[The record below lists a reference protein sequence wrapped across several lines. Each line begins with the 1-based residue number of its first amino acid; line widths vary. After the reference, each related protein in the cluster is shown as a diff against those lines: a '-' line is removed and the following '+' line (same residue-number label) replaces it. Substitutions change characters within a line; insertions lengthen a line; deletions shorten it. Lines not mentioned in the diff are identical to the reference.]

1 MATILTYISLLIA
14 LWIPTGLISD
24 SESANLLFAGDAM
37 CHKAQLETAHKGG
50 NYSFDGYY
58 NSIKPAVL
66 SADYAV
72 VNLETP
78 VYSGSH
84 YSGYPCF
91 NAPDSFVQELKKCGF
106 DLLLTAN
113 NHTLDRR
120 VTGGRKT
127 IALLDSLKI
136 DHIGTYSDIKAR
148 NFSIPFI
155 KNIKGFRIGFLNY
168 TYGTNGFKTSDGF
181 IVDYI
186 DKEKIAEDISRTRLA
201 GAELIA
207 VAIHWGT
214 EYRLLPDNSEKD
226 LAEFLRHQGVDM
238 IIGGHPHVV
247 QPMNLSDGQFTVFS
261 LGNLISNMKTVDC
274 RGGAIVRVT
283 IKRDNLGKAYV
294 DDAAYSLVV
303 VEPPTKKGDNFKL
316 IPVEKASEYPSR
328 EYARN
333 FLASTGKSLERNNKN
348 VKRVP
353 VDSLIPVPVIPE
365 FTLPH
370 FNFVLNEQ
378 N

>member
-1 MATILTYISLLIA
+1 MLIA
-14 LWIPTGLISD
+14 LWIPAGLISD
-24 SESANLLFAGDAM
+24 SESTNLLFAGDAM
-37 CHKAQLETAHKGG
+37 CHKAQLDAARKGG
-50 NYSFDGYY
+50 EYSFDGYY
-58 NSIKPAVL
+58 NSIKTAVQ

-91 NAPDSFVQELKKCGF
+91 NAPDSFAKELKKCGF

-127 IALLDSLKI
+127 IALLDSLDI
-136 DHIGTYSDIKAR
+136 NHIGTYSDIDSR
-148 NFSIPFI
+148 NLNIPFI

-186 DKEKIAEDISRTRLA
+186 DKGKIADDIARTRLA

-226 LAEFLRHQGVDM
+226 LAEFLRQQGVEM

-247 QPMNLSDGQFTVFS
+247 QPMNLSDRQFTVYS

-303 VEPPTKKGDNFKL
+303 VEPPTKRGDNFKL
-316 IPVEKASEYPSR
+316 IPVEKAKEYPSR
-328 EYARN
+328 EYARS
-333 FLASTGKSLERNNKN
+333 FLASTGKSLDRNNKN
-348 VKRVP
+348 VRRVP
-353 VDSLIPVPVIPE
+353 VDSLITIPTIPE

-370 FNFVLNEQ
+370 FNFVFNEQ